1 MYFWKPHN
9 TENLLQIKVARLLAE
24 LIDDISSYN
33 QICGVPYIGLILGS
47 IIGIEGGLPMVVRR
61 LEEPTYG
68 MRRKVEGMYEKGLK
82 ILMINDI
89 VTSGTTVIETARDLA
104 KEGLRVNTVLVVVDR
119 EQGAHRSLEKRGI
132 QLKSL
137 FVMSELLRYL
147 NEEGRLSDD
156 TMRTVVA
163 YVARA
168 PADVRNYL
176 TRKYIYRIIYLR
188 NRRFLFYI
196 ITIFRS

>member
-1 MYFWKPHN
+1 
-9 TENLLQIKVARLLAE
+9 
-24 LIDDISSYN
+24 
-33 QICGVPYIGLILGS
+33 
-47 IIGIEGGLPMVVRR
+47 MVVRR